1 MNKKVICND
10 WLFIY
15 SCGGNILVNIGPA
28 HDGTI
33 SAIYLE
39 RLSQMGEWFNV
50 TGEAIYSSVP
60 WNFQKDTTTKNV
72 WYVF

>member
-1 MNKKVICND
+1 M
-10 WLFIY
+10 
-15 SCGGNILVNIGPA
+15 VNIGPA

-39 RLSQMGEWFNV
+39 RLSQMGEWLNV

-72 WYVF
+72 WHVF